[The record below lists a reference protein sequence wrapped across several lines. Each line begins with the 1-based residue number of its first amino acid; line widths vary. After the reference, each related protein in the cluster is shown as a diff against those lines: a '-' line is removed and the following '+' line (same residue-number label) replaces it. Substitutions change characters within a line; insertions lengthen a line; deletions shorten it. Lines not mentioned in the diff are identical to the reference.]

1 MLAADL
7 VVDASGPRGKTRQWL
22 EEGGYPV
29 QDVRTVE
36 VDPHVGYTME
46 VLDVPDEVRGTPL
59 PHASVFQ
66 CSGRVLRIAPACC
79 RRASIR
85 SNPPLRQVAK
95 DIKWKF
101 NYVRP
106 QAPDTKGFLAIHVER
121 GRFQVSVPLP
131 SSSQHHVEGR

>member
-46 VLDVPDEVRGTPL
+46 VLDVPDEARSPL
-59 PHASVFQ
+59 HATVSRLSS
-66 CSGRVLRIAPACC
+66 CVLRTLHQ
-79 RRASIR
+79 RARLTNTS
-85 SNPPLRQVAK
+85 SLRQVAK

-121 GRFQVSVPLP
+121 GRFQVRL
-131 SSSQHHVEGR
+131 SSCYLLVGL

>member
-46 VLDVPDEVRGTPL
+46 VLDVPDEARCVCQLTGPR
-59 PHASVFQ
+59 VFAIEVFSF
-66 CSGRVLRIAPACC
+66 CSAKPTGFRVPGHDCC
-79 RRASIR
+79 VAEI
-85 SNPPLRQVAK
+85 RQVAK
-95 DIKWKF
+95 EIEWKF

-106 QAPDTKGFLAIHVER
+106 QAPDTKGFLAIQVER
-121 GRFQVSVPLP
+121 GRFQVI
-131 SSSQHHVEGR
+131 